1 MIYIEPGIYVFV
13 TQPAGSQAPTPLPQ
27 ENGFSEG
34 TLYRV
39 LGMSVMPESGECFVM
54 LANDSNELR
63 LIPNRHTR
71 FGALDKNALLP
82 RIPVRGSEN
91 VFPLD
96 PPI

>member
-13 TQPAGSQAPTPLPQ
+13 KPMAGSQAPTPLPL

-39 LGMSVMPESGECFVM
+39 LGVSVAPGSGECFLI
-54 LANDSNELR
+54 LANDSNEIR
-63 LIPNRHTR
+63 LIPNGHTR

-82 RIPVRGSEN
+82 RIAVSGSEN
-91 VFPLD
+91 VFPLG
-96 PPI
+96 PPT